1 MKTLATVQSRSA
13 TKEEA
18 ANYLHYCTKVIDG
31 FRDQGKLRPPVHPGI
46 RQKVLIPWID
56 IYNLEQELIKRRER
70 GRQGDALTL
79 KTKKVEGLSPTSED
93 NTQ

>member
-1 MKTLATVQSRSA
+1 MMQSRSA

-18 ANYLHYCTKVIDG
+18 AEYLHYCTKAIDG
-31 FRDQGKLRPPVHPGI
+31 FRDQGLLRPPVHPGI

-70 GRQGDALTL
+70 GRQGDALSENKKGRGAIPDL
-79 KTKKVEGLSPTSED
+79 KAEYGVNHENL
-93 NTQ
+93 